1 MKKILFLMFV
11 FVLMVGCKNNPTN
24 PTEPV
29 DETKLSDIYGNW
41 VGLSGE
47 DDLYIDKDGNYEY
60 TGDNGCET
68 SGTWTHPGIMGE
80 KSIDLTIT
88 YSTVVQASP
97 LSHNCLPT
105 GGHFCYFKKL
115 DNDKILFGC
124 GDYPITP
131 NQRVYQ
137 KQ

>member
-47 DDLYIDKDGNYEY
+47 DDLYIDKDGNYE
-60 TGDNGCET
+60 DR
-68 SGTWTHPGIMGE
+68 
-80 KSIDLTIT
+80 KS
-88 YSTVVQASP
+88 VV
-97 LSHNCLPT
+97 
-105 GGHFCYFKKL
+105 
-115 DNDKILFGC
+115 
-124 GDYPITP
+124 
-131 NQRVYQ
+131 
-137 KQ
+137 